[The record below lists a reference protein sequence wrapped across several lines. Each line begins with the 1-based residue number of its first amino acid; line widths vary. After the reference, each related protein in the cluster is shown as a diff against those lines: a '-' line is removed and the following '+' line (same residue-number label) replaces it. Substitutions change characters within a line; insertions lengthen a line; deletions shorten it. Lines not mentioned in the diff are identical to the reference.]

1 MVEIFMTSVFK
12 SVITFREIGKGL
24 EVISSFCHS
33 MNMPLPLAN
42 IRINDVL
49 HQVYFEVAS
58 VSMLDSANK
67 TLKSLIKE
75 GQDVTADEDVSL
87 DGTWQN
93 RAILLKIVL

>member
-1 MVEIFMTSVFK
+1 MVEIFMTSIFK
-12 SVITFREIGKGL
+12 SVITFRKIGKGL
-24 EVISSFCHS
+24 EVISSFCRS

-67 TLKSLIKE
+67 ILSLIKE
-75 GQDVTADEDVSL
+75 GQDVAVEEDVSL
-87 DGTWQN
+87 GGAWQK
-93 RAILLKIVL
+93 RPFF